1 MQSGLQN
8 VGASCWLNSGIQ
20 VLYSLIPIRS
30 ALSAFIKN
38 EEYINQLDLY
48 VAAKPGSKKKI
59 FRFVDHIFTEL
70 LSHIFAL
77 IHNNCA
83 GAVQSDHLKY
93 MVAYLQNQQGN
104 IIRSGFEDAD
114 EKFIG
119 CFLCPMFYLPRNT
132 DEQVMAQ
139 WNKLE
144 SQKIPAHL
152 LASLR
157 PGLSEL
163 LTYG

>member
-1 MQSGLQN
+1 MQSGLHN
-8 VGASCWLNSGIQ
+8 IGASCWLNSGIQ
-20 VLYSLIPIRS
+20 VLYSLMPIRS

-38 EEYINQLDLY
+38 EEYINHLDLY
-48 VAAKPGSKKKI
+48 VAAKAGSKKKK

-70 LSHIFAL
+70 LSHIFAN

-83 GAVQSDHLKY
+83 GVVRIDHLKY

-104 IIRSGFEDAD
+104 IIRNGFEDAD

>member
-1 MQSGLQN
+1 MQTGLQN
-8 VGASCWLNSGIQ
+8 VGTSCWLNSGIQ

-38 EEYINQLDLY
+38 EDYINHLDLY
-48 VAAKPGSKKKI
+48 VAAMGSKKI
-59 FRFVDHIFTEL
+59 RFRLDDHIFTEL
-70 LSHIFAL
+70 LSHIFAK

-83 GAVQSDHLKY
+83 GAVRIDHLKY

-132 DEQVMAQ
+132 DERVMAQ

-152 LASLR
+152 LESLR

>member
-1 MQSGLQN
+1 
-8 VGASCWLNSGIQ
+8 
-20 VLYSLIPIRS
+20 
-30 ALSAFIKN
+30 
-38 EEYINQLDLY
+38 
-48 VAAKPGSKKKI
+48 
-59 FRFVDHIFTEL
+59 
-70 LSHIFAL
+70 
-77 IHNNCA
+77 
-83 GAVQSDHLKY
+83 

-132 DEQVMAQ
+132 DELVMAQ

-152 LASLR
+152 LANLR